1 MKMALGSKHVL
12 EVIGTCDINGVS
24 YYKCWFN
31 GGEYQ
36 VEKYAHQYAG
46 VKSLKC
52 EYTGL
57 HSNRNLTFKQD
68 MTVVFSEIYR
78 KNKLYSFAVVDEFVD
93 RFGKKRFK
101 LKDNYDFFHTVSIE
115 NHNFNVHS
123 VESVSC
129 EVDNIVDGRLVLSF
143 CSVVKFRPEKEL
155 DFKELDYMTDDTLR
169 DYQIEN
175 KKKIYEAWTRCNRVM
190 LQMPTGTG
198 KTRLFV
204 SIVKDLHNWGAKN
217 KKAVKVLILA
227 HRKELIEQISN
238 NVGYKYG
245 LAHGLIVSQNQENK
259 IYPVQIGS
267 VPTLNRRLEKWDDK
281 EFDVIIVDEAHHVK
295 ATSYKNILQQYPKA
309 KVLGVTA
316 TPYRLNGA
324 GFIPEFEDLIISPS
338 VAEYIK
344 RGYLCEYD
352 YYSIKEDSSLQKEID
367 RMNLNLDGDYMDS
380 EMMDVMDRDS
390 IRAGIVETYLKYAKG
405 RKGIVYTVNKNH
417 NNHICN
423 KFIDHDVRA
432 VAIDSDTPKEKR
444 DELVG
449 KFRAGEIDVLCNV
462 NIFSE
467 GFDCP
472 DVEFIQLARPTKSLS
487 MFLQQVGRG
496 LRIAEDKDRVVI
508 LDNVGLYNKF
518 GFPSARRKWKY
529 HFEGRKDVDETYEPK
544 GNVSDEMR
552 AVYDIEEG
560 NDVVDLVHSS
570 VEEVVEDNYMSN
582 IDYKKLFVSYL
593 LHQGFWKDY
602 ISECVHSLKKYV
614 DTHIRAII
622 DQGYKGV
629 FYSIDLEKTQKYFN
643 ILRFNSN
650 FLSLANLN
658 KNILVSMEHYLEFL
672 EHLRKNM
679 REEEIDSS
687 VENKE
692 VESIISDNEYMHL
705 DNFERGFKANFRYI
719 QSLIK
724 EEIPFIIKWM
734 QMFNLKEEDLKIEYL
749 LDNLPERRIIMT
761 DLGVKIFCF
770 IKKYSPELDSELLD
784 KFIEGGI
791 EYCRILQPKFTPQ
804 QFLELFEDAKINE
817 LKNRGNLAEA
827 NRLKQTNK
835 SKGNIIVKEN
845 IIENNAIDENGQEIE
860 GVDKMITYF
869 KQHSIPVHK
878 ELLERRKILLL
889 NDKKRIF
896 DDIKEYIEQEIR
908 DNNILINRISR

>member
-12 EVIGTCDINGVS
+12 DVIGTCDINGVS

-68 MTVVFSEIYR
+68 MTVVLSEIYT
-78 KNKLYSFAVVDEFVD
+78 KNKLYSFTVVAEHID
-93 RFGKKRFK
+93 RFGPKWFK
-101 LKDNYDFFHTVSIE
+101 LKDNYDFFHTLRLSDDK
-115 NHNFNVHS
+115 FS
-123 VESVSC
+123 VNKIESVLC
-129 EVDNIVDGRLVLSF
+129 KIDNIVDGKLVLSF

-155 DFKELDYMTDDTLR
+155 NFEELDFAADDTLR

-175 KKKIYEAWTRCNRVM
+175 KKKIYEAWARCNRVM

-259 IYPVQIGS
+259 IYPVQVGS

-338 VAEYIK
+338 VAEFIK

-390 IRAGIVETYLKYAKG
+390 IRAGIVETYLKHANG

-423 KFIDHDVRA
+423 KFIENDVRA

-518 GFPSARRKWKY
+518 GFPSACRKWKY
-529 HFEGRKDVDETYEPK
+529 HFEGRKDIDETYEPK
-544 GNVSDEMR
+544 GNVSDEVR

-582 IDYKKLFVSYL
+582 IDYKQLFISYL

-643 ILRFNSN
+643 ILRFNSD

-658 KNILVSMEHYLEFL
+658 KNILVSMEHYLSFVEKVN
-672 EHLRKNM
+672 ESTKERI
-679 REEEIDSS
+679 EEEKTNDVI
-687 VENKE
+687 N
-692 VESIISDNEYMHL
+692 IIKSDEYMAL
-705 DNFERGFKANFRYI
+705 DNFERGFYANLRYI
-719 QSLIK
+719 QFLIK
-724 EEIPFIIKWM
+724 
-734 QMFNLKEEDLKIEYL
+734 
-749 LDNLPERRIIMT
+749 
-761 DLGVKIFCF
+761 
-770 IKKYSPELDSELLD
+770 
-784 KFIEGGI
+784 
-791 EYCRILQPKFTPQ
+791 
-804 QFLELFEDAKINE
+804 
-817 LKNRGNLAEA
+817 
-827 NRLKQTNK
+827 
-835 SKGNIIVKEN
+835 
-845 IIENNAIDENGQEIE
+845 
-860 GVDKMITYF
+860 
-869 KQHSIPVHK
+869 HS
-878 ELLERRKILLL
+878 
-889 NDKKRIF
+889 
-896 DDIKEYIEQEIR
+896 
-908 DNNILINRISR
+908 